1 MTAAGGLA
9 RAGLI
14 VSGAFLVSRLLGWVR
29 LVVIADTFGASA
41 DLDAFF
47 AAFRIPDL
55 IFQLVAAGALS
66 SALIPVVSGL
76 LANGDDA
83 RAWRVVSTVIS
94 LMLCGLGIL
103 AGLMFV
109 LAPVVMPAITPGFGP
124 AQLDRTV
131 GLTRIMLL
139 SPIFLSMGAVATSA
153 LNAGGRF
160 AASAIAP
167 IVYNL
172 AIIGGALLLAPTFGV
187 TGLAIGVVVG
197 SLGHLLVQVR
207 PLARLGYHFEPRVDW
222 DDPHARQALLL
233 MVPRAFGLGAGQIT
247 FIVVTALASTLGT
260 GAVSDFNIAF
270 TLLQIPIGVI
280 GVPLGIV
287 LLPSLSRATAVGR
300 ELDFADLLTRALRL
314 LLYVMIPIA
323 GLLAVLRRPVID
335 VLFGGGKISDPDLDR
350 IATTLLW
357 FLTGLAAHA
366 SIAVLAR
373 AFYARQDT
381 LTPVLAAV
389 AAVALNSSLAIVLVG
404 PLGLSGIALAI
415 AVAAWME
422 AIVLLAVLRVRVP
435 HLRLQGLGRVAVEAV
450 AGTLVAGGI
459 AIGMALLSERVLGAS
474 PSRLALIGES
484 VAVTVAFGLAFG
496 AVSVVLR
503 IPELASIVE
512 VMVDVIRRPIRT

>member
-1 MTAAGGLA
+1 VTAAGGLA

>member
-1 MTAAGGLA
+1 VTAAGGLA

-14 VSGAFLVSRLLGWVR
+14 VSGAFLVSRVLGWVR
-29 LVVIADTFGASA
+29 LVIIADTFGASA

-76 LANGDDA
+76 LANDEHA
-83 RAWRVVSTVIS
+83 RAWRVISTVIS
-94 LMLCGLGIL
+94 LMLCALGIL
-103 AGLMFV
+103 AGLLFV

-124 AQLDRTV
+124 EQLDRTV

-160 AASAIAP
+160 AASAVAP

-172 AIIGGALLLAPTFGV
+172 AIIGGALLLAPTLGV
-187 TGLAIGVVVG
+187 TGLAIGVVAG
-197 SLGHLLVQVR
+197 SLGHLLVQLR
-207 PLARLGYHFEPRVDW
+207 PLARLGFRYEPRIDW

-247 FIVVTALASTLGT
+247 FIVVTSLASTLGT

-300 ELDFADLLTRALRL
+300 ELDFADLVTKALRL
-314 LLYVMIPIA
+314 LLFVMIPIA
-323 GLLAVLRRPVID
+323 GLVAVLRRPIID
-335 VLFGGGKISDPDLDR
+335 VLFGGGKISDPDLDH

-366 SIAVLAR
+366 LIAVLAR

-422 AIVLLAVLRVRVP
+422 AILLLAVLRRRLP
-435 HLRLQGLGRVAVEAV
+435 HLRLRGLGRVAAESIV
-450 AGTLVAGGI
+450 GTLVAGGI
-459 AIGMALLSERVLGAS
+459 ALGVVLLADGVIGTA
-474 PSRLALIGES
+474 PSRLALVGES
-484 VAVTVAFGLAFG
+484 LLVTLAFGLAYA
-496 AVSVVLR
+496 AVSLVLR
-503 IPELASIVE
+503 IPELESIVE
-512 VMVDVIRRPIRT
+512 VMVDLIRRPFRT